1 MKTKLLSASMIIL
14 VVVISILIMIVPTFF
29 TKGISRVALKKE
41 VDLPLILNDDKDV
54 KLLFFG
60 YSGCTDIC
68 TPRLQS
74 LNTFFE
80 TLDEDIKQKVGV
92 EFLDIS
98 VPSDSE
104 LPSRFAEF
112 FNPNF
117 KGIYLESNLIREYT
131 KLFDVYFAQSLME
144 TTEYDH
150 TVNIY
155 IVKKSQNTKELRYV
169 YNSYPYDFKQINSDI
184 RGLLNER

>member
-14 VVVISILIMIVPTFF
+14 VVAVSILIMIIPTFF
-29 TKGISRVALKKE
+29 TKGISRVAMNKE
-41 VDLPLILNDDKDV
+41 VNLPLILNDDKDV

-74 LNTFFE
+74 LDKFYE
-80 TLDEDIKQKVGV
+80 TLDAETRQRVGV

-98 VPSDSE
+98 IPNDSE

-117 KGIYLESNLIREYT
+117 KGIYLQNSVLREYT
-131 KLFDVYFAQSLME
+131 KLFDVYFSQSLID

-150 TVNIY
+150 TTNIY
-155 IVKKSQNTKELRYV
+155 IVKKSQNKKELRYI
-169 YNSYPYDFKQINSDI
+169 YNSYPYDFKQISSDI
-184 RGLLNER
+184 RGLLNE

>member
-1 MKTKLLSASMIIL
+1 MKKKLLPASMLIL
-14 VVVISILIMIVPTFF
+14 VVMVSILIMVIPTFF
-29 TKGISRVALKKE
+29 TKGISRVTLNKE
-41 VDLPLILNDDKDV
+41 VNLPLILNDDKDV

-74 LNTFFE
+74 LNTFFK
-80 TLDEDIKQKVGV
+80 TLDPDIKQKVGL

-98 VPSDSE
+98 VPYDEE
-104 LPSRFAEF
+104 LPSRFAQF

-117 KGIYLESNLIREYT
+117 KGIFLSSNIVREYT
-131 KLFDVYFAQSLME
+131 RMFDVFFSQSLMDE
-144 TTEYDH
+144 AEYDH
-150 TVNIY
+150 TANIY
-155 IVKKSQNTKELRYV
+155 ILKKSQNKKELRYI

-184 RGLLNER
+184 RGLLNE